1 MAGGEVLFT
10 IGNTAISLSKSPFHL
25 SPTPPKLADGLVNT
39 IIVADMTS
47 LQNRGLVN
55 SLMASPF
62 ILNAFVA
69 AYITDGISAF
79 TENGWRWGYGMF
91 VILVPVC
98 IAPALVVLFWADR
111 KARRTGALSL
121 ASSSYARKQVL
132 KQQGALQMSGWQ
144 QVVYYWHRVDVVGLV
159 LLGFS
164 FGLILVPVTLQA
176 SMEGGY
182 ANSTSSVVSVS
193 ARKMFA

>member
-1 MAGGEVLFT
+1 
-10 IGNTAISLSKSPFHL
+10 
-25 SPTPPKLADGLVNT
+25 
-39 IIVADMTS
+39 
-47 LQNRGLVN
+47 
-55 SLMASPF
+55 
-62 ILNAFVA
+62 
-69 AYITDGISAF
+69 
-79 TENGWRWGYGMF
+79 MF

-132 KQQGALQMSGWQ
+132 KKEGALQKTVWE
-144 QVVYYWHRVDVVGLV
+144 QVVYYWHRVDVIGLV

-164 FGLILVPVTLQA
+164 FGLILVPVTLSA

-182 ANSTSSVVSVS
+182 ANSTSLFLHPKADLLHTKAGGVDSGTGATWGKLTECRIHHCHVRNRCRPLVRLYRLRVEVCQVPHHAQARLEQVSDLLLRYRLCTS
-193 ARKMFA
+193 LSPYLPTSN